1 MGQPGYNF
9 FVGRYSRDVFARSQ
23 VGALIINK
31 EAVGDSRYNRTFA
44 ADTTLALH
52 PNFTVTSFIAKT
64 QTPGISTGDMAGHVR
79 ASWLSPSWRLA
90 GEFTDL
96 QDNFNAEVGFVPRVG
111 IRTTKLH
118 GEWNPRPGRWNI
130 RYLDPMLILDYT
142 TDQHNRLL
150 TRRIHH
156 MVGTYFENGGSF
168 TVIYNDHFEQLDIP
182 FPIRS
187 DVTIPAGTYRF
198 GEWSFS
204 YNSDPSRRFY
214 QRLRYSPQ
222 TFFDGTRTDWSTT
235 LGVRATT
242 SIAAEGQFRRS
253 TVEGRG
259 ARSSRISGRS
269 DSTWPCPLG

>member
-182 FPIRS
+182 F
-187 DVTIPAGTYRF
+187 
-198 GEWSFS
+198 
-204 YNSDPSRRFY
+204 
-214 QRLRYSPQ
+214 RY
-222 TFFDGTRTDWSTT
+222 
-235 LGVRATT
+235 
-242 SIAAEGQFRRS
+242 
-253 TVEGRG
+253 
-259 ARSSRISGRS
+259 ARM
-269 DSTWPCPLG
+269 